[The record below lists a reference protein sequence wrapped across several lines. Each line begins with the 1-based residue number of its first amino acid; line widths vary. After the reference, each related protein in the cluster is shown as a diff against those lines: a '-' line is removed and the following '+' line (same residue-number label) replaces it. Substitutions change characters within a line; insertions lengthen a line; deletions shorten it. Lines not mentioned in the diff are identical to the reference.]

1 MIVSAEDCILGDW
14 EEWGECSAQ
23 CGKEGYKTRHR
34 KILQQQKFAGAE
46 CGPTTQKTYCIGTE
60 CRERRF
66 GLGGTKQEISG
77 EYVIKCM
84 LQPHV
89 LYKCIRM
96 HRILQNIDSGVHLTF
111 GKLVDMPLF

>member
-34 KILQQQKFAGAE
+34 KIIQQQKFAGAE

-77 EYVIKCM
+77 EFIFVRNQNLMYVATSRTVQVYSNALHTSK
-84 LQPHV
+84 H
-89 LYKCIRM
+89 
-96 HRILQNIDSGVHLTF
+96 
-111 GKLVDMPLF
+111 